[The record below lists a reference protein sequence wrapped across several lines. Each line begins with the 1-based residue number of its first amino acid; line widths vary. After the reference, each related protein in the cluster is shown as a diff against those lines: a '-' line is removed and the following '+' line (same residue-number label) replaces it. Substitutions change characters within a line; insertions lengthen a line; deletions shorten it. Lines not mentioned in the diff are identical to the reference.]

1 MPCGETK
8 VVHFVGD
15 VEIGFTGS
23 CRQTLAEFD
32 LDLDVYLIHIK
43 NESKMYKLQDLLSI
57 TFIPYDL
64 QKFRASH
71 DIIE

>member
-1 MPCGETK
+1 MC
-8 VVHFVGD
+8 HFCD